1 MMYDITEG
9 FRILGTHQNMVE
21 VVDPQS
27 KVRDLTAARRPIPIE
42 VDGSSV
48 YEVIA
53 TIWTVFNDK
62 EKPTSFELGPEW
74 HNEVIE
80 LTPDDLKAELE
91 HLGGPYCSGWM
102 GLLGLIASAPH
113 PHDPEQ
119 VFDWLAKINPQR
131 LRRWMLGYLGQY
143 ADNALIEQ
151 AADGDSDAVRE
162 IIGTDKPQD
171 LVDQVVAIFEMDPVE
186 GRDRMAAALT
196 RFRNEVFSHFEPEF
210 GGAIS
215 RAAAARRAMATR
227 DDVKAVIE
235 EVTNGLDYEVPI
247 GVSRVILV
255 PSVVVRPLSL
265 IDLQRDTLIVMYAV
279 ADEFMDSDPEAPP
292 SWLVKTYKAL
302 SDERR
307 LRILRRLAE
316 QETSLDELTEML
328 GLSKSTV
335 HHHISILRAA
345 GLVRV
350 KMPAEHE
357 KREKWTTYYSLRP
370 QALEAAGSFL
380 DTYIRPTDQLAENA

>member
-1 MMYDITEG
+1 
-9 FRILGTHQNMVE
+9 MVE
-21 VVDPQS
+21 VIDPQS
-27 KVRDLTAARRPIPIE
+27 KVRDLSAARRHIPIE
-42 VDGSSV
+42 VDGASV

-62 EKPTSFELGPEW
+62 EKPSSFELGPDW
-74 HNEVIE
+74 HKKVME
-80 LTPDDLKAELE
+80 LTADDLRRELE
-91 HLGGPYCSGWM
+91 LLGGPYCSVWM
-102 GLLGLIASAPH
+102 SLLGLVASAPH
-113 PHDPEQ
+113 PHDPER
-119 VFDWLAKINPQR
+119 VFAWLAQINPQR

-143 ADNALIEQ
+143 ADAALIEQ
-151 AADGDSDAVRE
+151 ASEGDVAAVRE
-162 IIGTDKPQD
+162 IIGSNKPEEM
-171 LVDQVVAIFEMDPVE
+171 VDHVVSLFEMDPVE
-186 GRDRMAAALT
+186 MRDRMAVALG
-196 RFRNEVFSHFEPEF
+196 RFRTEVFSNFEPDF

-235 EVTNGLDYEVPI
+235 EVTNGLDYDVPI
-247 GVSRVILV
+247 GVNRVILI

-265 IDLQRDTLIVMYAV
+265 IDVQRDTLLVLYAI

-316 QETSLDELTEML
+316 RETTLDELTEML

-350 KMPAEHE
+350 KMPTSSHKGE
-357 KREKWTTYYSLRP
+357 KHSTYYSLRP
-370 QALEAAGSFL
+370 QALDAAGSFL
-380 DTYIRPTDQLAENA
+380 DTYIRTSDEVAKNA